1 MYNGGSQRSS
11 KVPVMSAIKLSE
23 LQSNAQ
29 RAAGL
34 LKLMG
39 NPSRLLILCQLTDG
53 EKSVSELERV
63 IGLSQSALSQHLAL
77 MRHQNIVS
85 TRRVA
90 QTILYSL
97 AGTEAPAILTTLY
110 ELFCKKQGAKSRPR
124 RLGAKPA

>member
-1 MYNGGSQRSS
+1 
-11 KVPVMSAIKLSE
+11 MSAIKLSE

-77 MRHQNIVS
+77 LRHQNIVS

-97 AGTEAPAILTTLY
+97 AGAEASAILATLY
-110 ELFCKKQGAKSRPR
+110 ELFCKKHAAKSRPR

>member
-1 MYNGGSQRSS
+1 
-11 KVPVMSAIKLSE
+11 MSGINLSE

-29 RAAGL
+29 RAAAL

-39 NPSRLLILCQLTDG
+39 NPTRLLILCQISQG
-53 EKSVSELERV
+53 EKSVSELERL

-77 MRHQNIVS
+77 LRHQKVVS

-97 AGTEAPAILTTLY
+97 AGAEAPAILATLY
-110 ELFCKKQGAKSRPR
+110 ELFCSKNAVKVRSR
-124 RLGAKPA
+124 RLKVKPTRSGTSPSARVSAQA